1 MFKLN
6 GKTALVTG
14 ATGGIGKAIAKIF
27 AAAGANMV
35 LTGSRQSALDELSSV
50 FENNI
55 STIRCDLANPAE
67 VKELFTNAE
76 KAFGAVD
83 ILVCNA
89 GICRDN
95 LAIRMKDEEWEEVIQ
110 MNLSNT
116 FKLNRDAIKSMMKR
130 RYGRIIN
137 ISSVIGI
144 TGNIGQ
150 ANYAA
155 SKAGMIGM
163 SKSLAL
169 ETASRGI
176 TVNCIAPGFV
186 DTPMTQ
192 NLSDKIKEAINTRIP
207 IGRIG
212 APEEIA
218 AAVLFLASCE
228 SSYITGATLNINGGM
243 LMN

>member
-95 LAIRMKDEEWEEVIQ
+95 LAIRMK
-110 MNLSNT
+110 SG
-116 FKLNRDAIKSMMKR
+116 R
-130 RYGRIIN
+130 R
-137 ISSVIGI
+137 
-144 TGNIGQ
+144 
-150 ANYAA
+150 
-155 SKAGMIGM
+155 
-163 SKSLAL
+163 
-169 ETASRGI
+169 
-176 TVNCIAPGFV
+176 
-186 DTPMTQ
+186 
-192 NLSDKIKEAINTRIP
+192 
-207 IGRIG
+207 
-212 APEEIA
+212 
-218 AAVLFLASCE
+218 
-228 SSYITGATLNINGGM
+228 
-243 LMN
+243 

>member
-1 MFKLN
+1 
-6 GKTALVTG
+6 
-14 ATGGIGKAIAKIF
+14 
-27 AAAGANMV
+27 
-35 LTGSRQSALDELSSV
+35 
-50 FENNI
+50 
-55 STIRCDLANPAE
+55 
-67 VKELFTNAE
+67 
-76 KAFGAVD
+76 
-83 ILVCNA
+83 
-89 GICRDN
+89 
-95 LAIRMKDEEWEEVIQ
+95 